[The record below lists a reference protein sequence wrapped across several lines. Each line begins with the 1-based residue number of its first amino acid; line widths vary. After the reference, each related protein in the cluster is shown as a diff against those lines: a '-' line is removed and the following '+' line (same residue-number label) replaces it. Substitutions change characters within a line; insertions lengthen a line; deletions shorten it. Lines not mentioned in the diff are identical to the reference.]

1 MYAKLDKLRD
11 DLKKAIAKR
20 DAADANVKQLEAKL
34 KEEENLQIVS
44 DVASY
49 NLSPEQLAQFL
60 QLAGS
65 GRLQEL
71 LSGQI
76 PMPAAG
82 VVNTSAKEPD
92 KDEKTD
98 YDAEKEEEDFLDEEN
113 E

>member
-1 MYAKLDKLRD
+1 MYARLDKLRE
-11 DLKKAIAKR
+11 DLQKAIAKR
-20 DAADANVKQLEAKL
+20 DEAEKKVKQLQVKL
-34 KEEENLQIVS
+34 KEEENQQIVS

-49 NLSPEQLAQFL
+49 NLTPEQLAQFL

-82 VVNTSAKEPD
+82 VVNTSTKELD